1 MIDFGRK
8 KATMPGIGRKYMWW
22 VIVGGVTCLSSRHF
36 FWGRGLFQFEN
47 KEIGQFLK
55 IGNH

>member
-8 KATMPGIGRKYMWW
+8 KATMPGIGRKFMWW

-36 FWGRGLFQFEN
+36 FGGRGLFQFEK

-55 IGNH
+55 NW